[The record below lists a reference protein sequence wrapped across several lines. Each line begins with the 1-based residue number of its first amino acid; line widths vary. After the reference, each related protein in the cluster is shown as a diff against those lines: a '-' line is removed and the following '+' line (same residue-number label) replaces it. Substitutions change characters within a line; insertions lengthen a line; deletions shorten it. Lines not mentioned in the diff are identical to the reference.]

1 MHVYPPVSRFDF
13 APKHWRQRSGD
24 QWSQDR
30 VRVFVPDSQRHNPR
44 GDFTFKADS
53 RDLITIDLPPI
64 PASWSP
70 AVAVTIK
77 CPTVT
82 GATAR
87 IGIQGTVRTQT
98 MDGTDRTWL
107 SYNSR
112 YLQRLTIETPEV
124 CDGQEC
130 ELHVEHELEIPG
142 DGLAAT
148 GPEAYALMAQLPD
161 PATADQRLG
170 KIILGSTTLPDP
182 NRKVGDWDTLGN
194 IRLGQY
200 TLPPSDADLIWV
212 NMLENGVTVTT
223 ERGMDYDGITSNY
236 KIGTMKATYK
246 DSYDPRVAKIHRG
259 RRTILVH
266 IPSAT
271 PIFTGTV
278 DTVVSHYQPDGTYTT
293 EITSVDSTAKLAAK
307 TSVGPL
313 SEGWVWTANGIGEI
327 TGPNG
332 ISWHTTLKSD
342 NGWSRLGVHRAP
354 YTERSLAQ
362 WLDIITATGC
372 RPWFI
377 DARGWLAF
385 AWSPPDNLPSGYLI
399 DAGGITDYKSG
410 TVYPQVTEA
419 SVDYD
424 ASSAI
429 SRLDITTD
437 HVDQEWD
444 PNGKKWKDKGTMS
457 QQKTTVYE
465 RTIETEFGE
474 RKKQVNIS
482 VNTFEFLHNQNTW
495 AARTVG
501 TLTKKLYYNYPS
513 AWPSAVTLPAWHEA
527 DPAVAHPYRVHGD
540 AMATVGRTAQLDLT
554 DIVMVSTIQ
563 DTYPCHIR
571 AIRWSLDTTSI
582 KTTLELQK
590 PIPYEYVPAWL
601 EAIRWKG
608 KD

>member
-1 MHVYPPVSRFDF
+1 MHLYPPVHRFDF
-13 APKHWRQRSGD
+13 AAKHWRQRSGD
-24 QWSQDR
+24 QWTQDR
-30 VRVFVPDSQRHNPR
+30 VRIFVPDAERHHPKGN
-44 GDFTFKADS
+44 FTFKADS
-53 RDLITIDLPPI
+53 RDLVTIDLPPI
-64 PASWSP
+64 PKSWSP
-70 AVAVTIK
+70 AVTVTIK

-87 IGIQGTVRTQT
+87 IGIQGSIRTQT
-98 MDGTDRTWL
+98 MDGTDRTWF
-107 SYNSR
+107 SYDPK

-142 DGLAAT
+142 GATAAT

-161 PATADQRLG
+161 PATNDQRLG

-182 NRKVGDWDTLGN
+182 NRKIGDWDTLGG

-212 NMLENGVTVTT
+212 DMLDTATTVTT
-223 ERGMDYDGITSNY
+223 ERGMDYDGITSAY
-236 KIGTMKATYK
+236 KIGTMKAIYR
-246 DSYDPRVAKIHRG
+246 DAYDPRVAKIHRG
-259 RRTILVH
+259 RRTVLVH

-271 PIFTGTV
+271 PIFTGLV

-313 SEGWVWTANGIGEI
+313 SEGWVWTSNGIGEI

-342 NGWSRLGVHRAP
+342 NGWSRLGIHRAP
-354 YTERSLAQ
+354 YAERSLAQ
-362 WLDIITATGC
+362 WLDIVTATGC

-377 DARGWLAF
+377 DCRGWLAF
-385 AWSPPDNLPSGYLI
+385 AWSPPDKLPEGMLI
-399 DAGGITDYKSG
+399 DAGGVTDYKNG
-410 TVYPQVTEA
+410 VVYPQAIEA

-437 HVDQEWD
+437 HIDQEWD
-444 PNGKKWKDKGTMS
+444 PNKKKWIDKGTMS

-465 RTIETEFGE
+465 RTIEQEFGE
-474 RKKQVNIS
+474 RKKSVQIS
-482 VNTFEFLHNQNTW
+482 LNGFEGLTSQNSW
-495 AARTVG
+495 QSRTVG
-501 TLTKKLYYNYPS
+501 ILTKKLYYNYPS
-513 AWPSAVTLPAWHEA
+513 AWVSSVTLPAWHEN
-527 DPAVAHPYRVHGD
+527 DPAVAHWNRSHGD
-540 AMATVGRTAQLDLT
+540 AMYTVNETAQIDLT
-554 DIVMVSTIQ
+554 DIVMVSTVQ
-563 DTYPCHIR
+563 DTYPCHVTG
-571 AIRWSLDTTSI
+571 IRWSLDTTSI
-582 KTTLELQK
+582 KTALTLQK
-590 PIPYEYVPAWL
+590 PIPYEHVPAWL

>member
-13 APKHWRQRSGD
+13 APKHWRQRSGG

-30 VRVFVPDSQRHNPR
+30 VRVFVPDAERHRPR
-44 GDFTFKADS
+44 GNFTFKADS
-53 RDLITIDLPPI
+53 KDLVTIDLPPI

-70 AVAVTIK
+70 AAAVTIK
-77 CPTVT
+77 CPTVP

-87 IGIQGTVRTQT
+87 IGIQGMVRTQT

-107 SYNSR
+107 SYNPK

-142 DGLAAT
+142 DKTAAT

-161 PATADQRLG
+161 PASADQRLG

-182 NRKVGDWDTLGN
+182 NRRVGDWDTLGH
-194 IRLGQY
+194 IKLGEY

-212 NMLENGVTVTT
+212 DMLETATSVTT
-223 ERGMDYDGITSNY
+223 ERGMDYDGITSTY
-236 KIGTMKATYK
+236 KIGTMKAVYR
-246 DSYDPRVAKIHRG
+246 DAYDPRVAKIHRG
-259 RRTILVH
+259 RRTVLVH

-271 PIFTGTV
+271 PIFTGLV

-313 SEGWVWTANGIGEI
+313 SEGWVWTSNGIGEI

-342 NGWSRLGVHRAP
+342 NGWSRLGIHRAP
-354 YTERSLAQ
+354 YAERSLAQ
-362 WLDIITATGC
+362 WLDIVTSTGC

-377 DARGWLAF
+377 DCRGWLAF
-385 AWSPPDNLPSGYLI
+385 AWSPPDKLPEGMLI
-399 DAGGITDYKSG
+399 DVGGVADYKNG
-410 TVYPQVTEA
+410 VIYPQAIEA

-437 HVDQEWD
+437 HIDQEWD
-444 PNGKKWKDKGTMS
+444 PNKKKWTDKGTMS

-465 RTIETEFGE
+465 RTIEQEFGE
-474 RKKQVNIS
+474 RKKSVQIS
-482 VNTFEFLHNQNTW
+482 LNGFEGLTSQNSW
-495 AARTVG
+495 QSRTVG
-501 TLTKKLYYNYPS
+501 ILTKKLYYNYPS
-513 AWPSAVTLPAWHEA
+513 AWVSSVTLPAWHEA
-527 DPAVAHPYRVHGD
+527 DPAVAHWNRSHGD
-540 AMATVGRTAQLDLT
+540 AMYTTCETAQIDLT

-563 DTYPCHIR
+563 NTYPCHVIGVK
-571 AIRWSLDTTSI
+571 WSLDATSI
-582 KTTLELQK
+582 KTTLTLQK

>member
-30 VRVFVPDSQRHNPR
+30 VRVFVPDAQRHDPK
-44 GDFTFKADS
+44 GDFMFKADS
-53 RDLITIDLPPI
+53 KDLVTIDLPPI
-64 PASWSP
+64 PASWEP

-87 IGIQGTVRTQT
+87 IGIQGAIRTQT

-107 SYNSR
+107 SYNPR

-142 DGLAAT
+142 GAMAAT

-161 PATADQRLG
+161 PASADQRLG

-194 IRLGQY
+194 IKLGEY
-200 TLPPSDADLIWV
+200 TLAPSDADLIWV
-212 NMLENGVTVTT
+212 NMLENGTTVTT
-223 ERGMDYDGITSNY
+223 ERGLDYDGITSTY
-236 KIGTMKATYK
+236 KIGTMKAVYK
-246 DSYDPRVAKIHRG
+246 DSYDPRVTKIHRG
-259 RRTILVH
+259 RRTVLVH
-266 IPSAT
+266 VPSAT

-313 SEGWVWTANGIGEI
+313 SEGWVWTANGIGEV
-327 TGPNG
+327 TGPNN

-354 YTERSLAQ
+354 YTDRSLAQ
-362 WLDIITATGC
+362 WLDIITSTGC

-377 DARGWLAF
+377 DSRGWLAF
-385 AWSPPDNLPSGYLI
+385 AWSPPDQLPTGYLI
-399 DAGGITDYKSG
+399 DAGGITEYKSG
-410 TVYPQVTEA
+410 TVYPQATEA
-419 SVDYD
+419 SIDYD

-444 PNGKKWKDKGTMS
+444 PNAKKWKDKGTLS

-465 RTIETEFGE
+465 RTIESEFGE
-474 RKKQVNIS
+474 RKKQVAIS

-495 AARTVG
+495 AARAVG

-540 AMATVGRTAQLDLT
+540 AMAAVGKTAQLDLT
-554 DIVMVSTIQ
+554 DIVMVSTVQ
-563 DTYPCHIR
+563 DTYPCHIKG
-571 AIRWSLDTTSI
+571 IKWTLDTTSV

>member
-1 MHVYPPVSRFDF
+1 MHVYPPVHRFDF

-24 QWSQDR
+24 QWTQDR
-30 VRVFVPDSQRHNPR
+30 VRVFVPDAERHDPMGN
-44 GDFTFKADS
+44 FEFKADS
-53 RDLITIDLPPI
+53 RDLVTIDLPPV
-64 PASWSP
+64 PASWQP
-70 AVAVTIK
+70 AVNVTLK
-77 CPTVT
+77 CPTVP

-87 IGIQGTVRTQT
+87 IGIQGMVRTQT
-98 MDGTDRTWL
+98 MDGTGRTYL
-107 SYNSR
+107 SYNPR

-130 ELHVEHELEIPG
+130 ELHIEHELEIPG
-142 DGLAAT
+142 DKTAAT

-161 PATADQRLG
+161 PATNDQRLG
-170 KIILGSTTLPDP
+170 KIILGATTLPDP
-182 NRKVGDWDTLGN
+182 NRRVGDWDTLGN
-194 IRLGQY
+194 IKLGEY

-212 NMLENGVTVTT
+212 DMLDQATTVTT
-223 ERGMDYDGITSNY
+223 ERALDYDGITSAY
-236 KIGTMKATYK
+236 KIGTLKASFR
-246 DSYDPRVAKIHRG
+246 DAYDPRVAKIHRG
-259 RRTILVH
+259 RRTVLVH
-266 IPSAT
+266 CPSAT
-271 PIFTGTV
+271 PLFTGTV

-362 WLDIITATGC
+362 WLDIITSTGC

-377 DARGWLAF
+377 DSRGWLAF
-385 AWSPPDNLPSGYLI
+385 AWSPPDKLPSGYLI
-399 DAGGITDYKSG
+399 DAGGVTQYQSG
-410 TVYPQVTEA
+410 TVYPQATEA
-419 SVDYD
+419 SIDYD

-444 PNGKKWKDKGTMS
+444 PNAKKWKDKGTLS

-501 TLTKKLYYNYPS
+501 TLAKKLYYNYPS

-527 DPAVAHPYRVHGD
+527 DPAVAHHYRVHGD
-540 AMATVGRTAQLDLT
+540 AMATVGKTAQLDLT

-563 DTYPCHIR
+563 DTYPCHIKG
-571 AIRWSLDTTSI
+571 IKWTLDTTSI
-582 KTTLELQK
+582 KTVLELQK

>member
-30 VRVFVPDSQRHNPR
+30 VRVFVPDSQRHDPKGN
-44 GDFTFKADS
+44 FTFKADS
-53 RDLITIDLPPI
+53 RDLVTINLPPI
-64 PASWSP
+64 PASWQP
-70 AVAVTIK
+70 AVTVTIK

-107 SYNSR
+107 SYNPR

-142 DGLAAT
+142 DKMAAT

-170 KIILGSTTLPDP
+170 KIVLGATTLPDP

-212 NMLENGVTVTT
+212 NMLEHGVTVTT

-266 IPSAT
+266 VPSAT

-293 EITSVDSTAKLAAK
+293 EITSVDSTARLAAK

-313 SEGWVWTANGIGEI
+313 SEGWV
-327 TGPNG
+327 
-332 ISWHTTLKSD
+332 
-342 NGWSRLGVHRAP
+342 
-354 YTERSLAQ
+354 
-362 WLDIITATGC
+362 
-372 RPWFI
+372 
-377 DARGWLAF
+377 
-385 AWSPPDNLPSGYLI
+385 
-399 DAGGITDYKSG
+399 
-410 TVYPQVTEA
+410 
-419 SVDYD
+419 
-424 ASSAI
+424 
-429 SRLDITTD
+429 
-437 HVDQEWD
+437 
-444 PNGKKWKDKGTMS
+444 
-457 QQKTTVYE
+457 
-465 RTIETEFGE
+465 
-474 RKKQVNIS
+474 
-482 VNTFEFLHNQNTW
+482 
-495 AARTVG
+495 
-501 TLTKKLYYNYPS
+501 
-513 AWPSAVTLPAWHEA
+513 
-527 DPAVAHPYRVHGD
+527 
-540 AMATVGRTAQLDLT
+540 
-554 DIVMVSTIQ
+554 
-563 DTYPCHIR
+563 
-571 AIRWSLDTTSI
+571 
-582 KTTLELQK
+582 
-590 PIPYEYVPAWL
+590 
-601 EAIRWKG
+601 
-608 KD
+608 

>member
-24 QWSQDR
+24 QWTQDK
-30 VRVFVPDSQRHNPR
+30 VRVFVPDDERHAPKGN
-44 GDFTFKADS
+44 FTFKADS
-53 RDLITIDLPPI
+53 RDLITVDLPPV
-64 PASWSP
+64 PKSWEP
-70 AVAVTIK
+70 AVNVTIK

-87 IGIQGTVRTQT
+87 IGIQGAIRTQT
-98 MDGTDRTWL
+98 MDGADRTYL
-107 SYNSR
+107 SYDPR

-130 ELHVEHELEIPG
+130 ELHIEHEIEIPG
-142 DGLAAT
+142 GAMAAT

-161 PATADQRLG
+161 PASADQRLG
-170 KIILGSTTLPDP
+170 KIMLGSTTLPDP
-182 NRKVGDWDTLGN
+182 NRKVGEWDTLGS

-200 TLPPSDADLIWV
+200 TLAPSDADLIWV
-212 NMLENGVTVTT
+212 DMLDQATTVST
-223 ERGMDYDGITSNY
+223 ERGMDYDGITSTY
-236 KIGTMKATYK
+236 KIGTLKASFR
-246 DSYDPRVAKIHRG
+246 DAYDPRVAKIHRG

-266 IPSAT
+266 VPSAT
-271 PIFTGTV
+271 PLFTGIV

-313 SEGWVWTANGIGEI
+313 SEGWVWTANGIGEV
-327 TGPNG
+327 TGPNN

-377 DARGWLAF
+377 DSRGWLAF

-399 DAGGITDYKSG
+399 DAGGIDDYKAG
-410 TVYPQVTEA
+410 TVYPQATEA
-419 SVDYD
+419 SIDYD

-444 PNGKKWKDKGTMS
+444 PDKKKWKDKGTLS

-474 RKKQVNIS
+474 RKKQVAIS
-482 VNTFEFLHNQNTW
+482 VNTFEFLHNSNTW

-501 TLTKKLYYNYPS
+501 VLTKKLYYNYPS
-513 AWPSAVTLPAWHEA
+513 AWPASVTLPAWHEN
-527 DPAVAHPYRVHGD
+527 DPAVAQRYRSHGD
-540 AMATVGRTAQLDLT
+540 AMLVVGKTAQLDLT
-554 DIVMVSTIQ
+554 DVVMVSTIQ
-563 DTYPCHIR
+563 DTYPCHVKGIK
-571 AIRWSLDTTSI
+571 WSLDTTSI
-582 KTTLELQK
+582 KTVLELQK